1 MMKHIIVGTAG
12 HIDHGK
18 TALVKALT
26 GVDTDTLDE
35 EKKRGI
41 TINNGYTYLD
51 LDESIKIGII
61 DVPGH
66 EKFIKNMLAGVSS
79 IDVVLLVIACDDGI
93 MPQTREH
100 LEILN
105 ILNIK
110 KGIVVLTKSDL
121 VDQEWIDFMK
131 EEVKEFTKNTFMK
144 DSPIISVSSKTNE
157 GINDLLRTIKETF
170 ETTEEKSKMDLFR
183 LPIDRV
189 FSVKGFGTV
198 VTGSV
203 LSGSINVGDTLMVYP
218 KKTLVKVRG
227 IQVHNI
233 DVKRAVAGERAA
245 VNVTYEDNDGIERGM
260 ILAQE
265 NKEEVSYIIDA
276 KIKVL
281 DSFEGE
287 ITNRQRVRVYHYAK
301 EVMARIVILDRE
313 ELKAN
318 DEAFVQL
325 RLEEEISTKYSD
337 KLVIRTYSPMYTIAG
352 AVVIDANSK
361 KAKRF
366 KKEYIDSL
374 KMKESGDLKIQ
385 IESILLEKSKDCL
398 DSKSLVSLLNSSI
411 EEVEEALDKLI
422 NTNRVLKIQGV
433 YFSTKYI
440 LSLEKNFNL
449 IFDDFYKVN
458 SLKLGMN
465 KEAVKSKLFD
475 KKFKMQIFDGIIE
488 FLEAQ
493 EVVKETS
500 SIISPF
506 NYEIKITKEQKLIKE
521 LLIKVYSE
529 NSFSAPKFDEII
541 KESKDKKDYKLV
553 LGLLIEEG
561 KLVYLDEGLY
571 ITGENYE
578 FIKKAVKKF
587 INDNGKITLADLKD
601 ILNTSRRYLVA
612 IFEKLDKDKI
622 TRREQDYRV
631 LA

>member
-1 MMKHIIVGTAG
+1 MKHIIVGTAG

-51 LDESIKIGII
+51 LDENIKIGII

-79 IDVVLLVIACDDGI
+79 IDLVLLVIACDDGI

-144 DSPIISVSSKTNE
+144 DSPIISVSSKTNA
-157 GINDLLRTIKETF
+157 GINDLLRTIREAF
-170 ETTEEKSKMDLFR
+170 ETTEEKSKLDLFR

-189 FSVKGFGTV
+189 FTIKGFGTV

-203 LSGSINVGDTLMVYP
+203 LSGSINIGETLMIYP
-218 KKTLVKVRG
+218 KKMLVKVRG

-233 DVKRAVAGERAA
+233 DVKKAVAGERAA
-245 VNVTYEDNDGIERGM
+245 INITYEDNNSIERGM

-265 NKEEVSYIIDA
+265 DKEEVSYIVDA

-287 ITNRQRVRVYHYAK
+287 IINRQRVRVYHYAK

-318 DEAFVQL
+318 DDAFVQL
-325 RLEEEISTKYSD
+325 RLEEEISIKYSD
-337 KLVIRTYSPMYTIAG
+337 KLVIRTYSPMHTIAG
-352 AVVIDANSK
+352 AIVVDANAK

-385 IESILLEKSKDCL
+385 IESILLEKSKECL
-398 DSKSLVSLLNSSI
+398 DSKNLVSLLNSSI
-411 EEVEEALDKLI
+411 EEVEEALDKLVNI
-422 NTNRVLKIQGV
+422 NKVIKIQDV

-440 LSLEKNFNL
+440 LSLEKNCSL

-458 SLKLGMN
+458 SLKLGIN
-465 KEAVKSKLFD
+465 KEALKSKLFD
-475 KKFKMQIFDGIIE
+475 KKFKMQIFDGIVE
-488 FLEAQ
+488 FLKNQ
-493 EVVKETS
+493 EILKETS
-500 SIISPF
+500 LIISPF
-506 NYEIKITKEQKLIKE
+506 NYEISLTKEQKIIKE
-521 LLIKVYSE
+521 YLIKVYNE
-529 NSFSAPKFDEII
+529 NPFSAPKFDEII
-541 KESKDKKDYKLV
+541 KDNKEKKDYKLV

-561 KLVYLDEGLY
+561 KLIYLDDGLY
-571 ITGENYE
+571 ITSENYE
-578 FIKKAVKKF
+578 FIKESVKKF
-587 INDNGKITLADLKD
+587 INDNNKITLANLKD

-622 TRREQDYRV
+622 TRREQDYRI

>member
-1 MMKHIIVGTAG
+1 MKHIIVGTAG

-422 NTNRVLKIQGV
+422 NTNRVLKIQDV

-440 LSLEKNFNL
+440 LSLEKNFSL

-465 KEAVKSKLFD
+465 KEAMKSKLFD

-506 NYEIKITKEQKLIKE
+506 NYEIKITKEQKIIKE

-529 NSFSAPKFDEII
+529 NPFSAPKFDEII

>member
-245 VNVTYEDNDGIERGM
+245 INVTYEDNDGIERGM

-301 EVMARIVILDRE
+301 EVMARIVILDKE

-361 KAKRF
+361 KVKRF

-422 NTNRVLKIQGV
+422 NTNRVLKIQDV

-440 LSLEKNFNL
+440 LSLEKNFSL

-465 KEAVKSKLFD
+465 KEAMKSKLFD

-506 NYEIKITKEQKLIKE
+506 NYEIKITKEQKIIKE

-529 NSFSAPKFDEII
+529 NPFSAPKFDEII
-541 KESKDKKDYKLV
+541 KESKDKKDYK
-553 LGLLIEEG
+553 
-561 KLVYLDEGLY
+561 
-571 ITGENYE
+571 
-578 FIKKAVKKF
+578 
-587 INDNGKITLADLKD
+587 
-601 ILNTSRRYLVA
+601 
-612 IFEKLDKDKI
+612 
-622 TRREQDYRV
+622 
-631 LA
+631 

>member
-1 MMKHIIVGTAG
+1 MKHIIVGTAG

-51 LDESIKIGII
+51 LDENIKIGII

-79 IDVVLLVIACDDGI
+79 IDLVLLVIACDDGI

-144 DSPIISVSSKTNE
+144 DSPIISVSSKTNA
-157 GINDLLRTIKETF
+157 GINDLLRTIREAF
-170 ETTEEKSKMDLFR
+170 ETTEEKSKLDLFR

-189 FSVKGFGTV
+189 FTIKGFGTV
-198 VTGSV
+198 VTGSI
-203 LSGSINVGDTLMVYP
+203 LSGSINIGETLMIYP
-218 KKTLVKVRG
+218 KKMLVKVRG

-233 DVKRAVAGERAA
+233 DVKKAVAGERAA
-245 VNVTYEDNDGIERGM
+245 INITYEDNNSIERGM
-260 ILAQE
+260 MLAQE
-265 NKEEVSYIIDA
+265 DKEEVSYIVDA

-287 ITNRQRVRVYHYAK
+287 IINRQRVRVYHYAK

-318 DEAFVQL
+318 DDAFVQL
-325 RLEEEISTKYSD
+325 RLEEEISIKYSD
-337 KLVIRTYSPMYTIAG
+337 KLVIRTYSPMHTIAG
-352 AVVIDANSK
+352 AIVVDANAK

-385 IESILLEKSKDCL
+385 IESILLEKSKECL
-398 DSKSLVSLLNSSI
+398 DSKNLVSLLNSSI
-411 EEVEEALDKLI
+411 EEVEEALDKLVNI
-422 NTNRVLKIQGV
+422 NKVIKIQDV

-440 LSLEKNFNL
+440 LSLEKNCSL

-458 SLKLGMN
+458 SLKLGIN
-465 KEAVKSKLFD
+465 KEALKSKLFD
-475 KKFKMQIFDGIIE
+475 KKFKMQIFDGIVE
-488 FLEAQ
+488 FLKNQ
-493 EVVKETS
+493 EILKETS
-500 SIISPF
+500 LIISPF
-506 NYEIKITKEQKLIKE
+506 NYEISLTKEQKIIKE
-521 LLIKVYSE
+521 YLIKVYNE

-541 KESKDKKDYKLV
+541 KDNKEKKDYKLV

-561 KLVYLDEGLY
+561 KLIYLDDGLY
-571 ITGENYE
+571 ITSENYE
-578 FIKKAVKKF
+578 FIKESVKKF
-587 INDNGKITLADLKD
+587 INDNNKITLANLKD